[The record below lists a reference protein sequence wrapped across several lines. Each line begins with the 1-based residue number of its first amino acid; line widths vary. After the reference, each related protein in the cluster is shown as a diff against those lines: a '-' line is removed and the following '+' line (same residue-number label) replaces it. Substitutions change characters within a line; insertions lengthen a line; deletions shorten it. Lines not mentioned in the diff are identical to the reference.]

1 MENASKALL
10 IAGGVL
16 LAIIVLTMGI
26 YLKGNFNNVADQYIT
41 SNNVS
46 EIQKYNIIFEN
57 CYNSNTDKKA
67 QDIVTLIEFAKEKGN
82 ITEVNV
88 KGINY
93 TSKEEWNS
101 SDFIKKNS
109 DKSYSCIGIEYD
121 EQGRVKSIKFD

>member
-1 MENASKALL
+1 MENVSNALL

-26 YLKGNFNNVADQYIT
+26 YLKGSFNNVAEQYAET
-41 SNNVS
+41 QNVS
-46 EIQKYNIIFEN
+46 EVQKYNAIFETL
-57 CYNSNTDKKA
+57 YNNGNIKA
-67 QDIVTLIEFAKEKGN
+67 QDIVTLIEFAKETGN

-93 TSKEEWNS
+93 TSKEGWNS

-109 DKSYSCIGIEYD
+109 EKIYLCKEIEYD

>member
-1 MENASKALL
+1 MENVSNALL

-26 YLKGNFNNVADQYIT
+26 YLKGSFNNVAEQYVET
-41 SNNVS
+41 QNVS
-46 EIQKYNIIFEN
+46 EIQKYNTIFETW
-57 CYNSNTDKKA
+57 YNNGNIKA
-67 QDIVTLIEFAKEKGN
+67 QDIVTLIEFAKETGN

-93 TSKEEWNS
+93 TSKEGWNS
-101 SDFIKKNS
+101 SNFIKENS
-109 DKSYSCIGIEYD
+109 EKIYLCREIEYD